1 MSTERLL
8 ALACLLLL
16 AACDS
21 RSAKEAKGPLND
33 ISAVYR
39 SGAVE
44 EAVTRLRAHVQAE
57 PRDDLAWTIL
67 GHALLDLSRVDEADA
82 AYAKAVELN
91 PRRIEAITGQGRLF
105 RIRQQY
111 DKAMAAYE
119 RALAIDDSYAQAH
132 SSMMVVALKWGQF
145 DKAIAHGEK
154 GHSLDK
160 TDPVIAANLAIAYHY
175 AGNTEKRDQMTRTA
189 QQLGFK
195 GMDGLQKIYA
205 GELEIR
211 D

>member
-1 MSTERLL
+1 MSAERLL
-8 ALACLLLL
+8 ALACLLLF

-21 RSAKEAKGPLND
+21 RSAKEAKSPLNE

-67 GHALLDLSRVDEADA
+67 GHALLDLNRVDEADA
-82 AYAKAVELN
+82 AYAKALELD

-105 RIRQQY
+105 RIRKQY

-119 RALAIDDSYAQAH
+119 RALAIDDSYAQAY
-132 SSMMVVALKWGQF
+132 SSMTVVALKQGQF
-145 DKAIAHGEK
+145 DKAVAHGEK
-154 GHSLDK
+154 GYSLDK

-175 AGNTEKRDQMTRTA
+175 AGNTEKRDQMTQAA
-189 QQLGFK
+189 QQLGYK
-195 GMDGLQKIYA
+195 GMDVLRKLYA
-205 GELEIR
+205 GELDVR

>member
-1 MSTERLL
+1 MSAARLL

-16 AACDS
+16 AACSS
-21 RSAKEAKGPLND
+21 RADKAPKGPLDD

-44 EAVTRLRAHVQAE
+44 EAVTRLRSHVQAE
-57 PRDDLAWTIL
+57 PRDDLAWTML
-67 GHALLDLSRVDEADA
+67 GHALLDLNQVDEADA
-82 AYAKAVELN
+82 AYARAVELN

-105 RIRQQY
+105 RIREQY

-119 RALAIDDSYAQAH
+119 RALAIDDSYAQAY
-132 SSMMVVALKWGQF
+132 SSMMVVALKLGQL

-154 GHSLDK
+154 GYSLDK
-160 TDPVIAANLAIAYHY
+160 ADPVIAANLAIAYHY
-175 AGNTEKRDQMTRTA
+175 AGNTEKRDQMTQAA

-195 GMDGLQKIYA
+195 GMDMLRKVYA
-205 GELEIR
+205 GEVDVR
-211 D
+211 K